1 MSDIQPTAPLIV
13 IAFTEDPD
21 NADNDDIEDML
32 DEMFNPETEVVEIT
46 NPTKEERKTYFKP
59 VFEIASTPPGN
70 IFIALKNSVLSLSK
84 CCYWLLGIWATTFIK
99 NISPV
104 CVINFT
110 FAISSYILISWTAS
124 VYWKK
129 SVQKCHNRLLSDNFL
144 RIF

>member
-1 MSDIQPTAPLIV
+1 MMSDIQPTAPLIV

-70 IFIALKNSVLSLSK
+70 FFYCVKKICPTCPVLSLSK
-84 CCYWLLGIWATTFIK
+84 CCY
-99 NISPV
+99 
-104 CVINFT
+104 
-110 FAISSYILISWTAS
+110 
-124 VYWKK
+124 
-129 SVQKCHNRLLSDNFL
+129 
-144 RIF
+144 